1 MLTLAALLALLVVE
15 PPHQGTNPACNVLTP
30 QEVTALVGSGAK
42 TIPVSANPNGGSCMY
57 QNGEKMITVL
67 VAKQTTEESAAALWT
82 SKKRI
87 VSGEDVKGW
96 PSKAYEGAMGT
107 IPIVGLSKGMT
118 FVEVK
123 VIDAKQK
130 LADLAPK
137 LRGAMKGVA
146 SRM

>member
-1 MLTLAALLALLVVE
+1 
-15 PPHQGTNPACNVLTP
+15 
-30 QEVTALVGSGAK
+30 
-42 TIPVSANPNGGSCMY
+42 
-57 QNGEKMITVL
+57 MITVL
-67 VAKQTTEESAAALWT
+67 VAKQTTEESAVALWT

-87 VSGEDVKGW
+87 VAGQDVAGW
-96 PSKAYEGAMGT
+96 PAKAYEGAMGT
-107 IPIVGLSKGMT
+107 VPIVGLSKGMT

-137 LRGAMKGVA
+137 LRTAMKGVA